1 VAKGDKIFWLNE
13 KKPYVKRFLIDVIEL
28 AIGDL
33 ETDQIGGQSEGLSG
47 QSQERV
53 AVEFELAQFG
63 EELEGLGRDGRQDV
77 VAEIQFDQIG

>member
-33 ETDQIGGQSEGLSG
+33 ETDQFGGQSEGLSG
-47 QSQERV
+47 QS
-53 AVEFELAQFG
+53 
-63 EELEGLGRDGRQDV
+63 
-77 VAEIQFDQIG
+77 